1 MKSLQEKGIGMIY
14 ITHRFPEI
22 FEIANKVAIL
32 RDGMVVSQGDVCD
45 YTYDMLMEGLLPK
58 GYKQKENR
66 SSSRDSKD
74 EKILEVVDINGHA
87 FENISFTVHAGE
99 VVGVAGIIGCGR
111 TELAEAIF
119 GLKTIKSGSILL
131 GGKSIDTCS
140 LHKRLDEGLVYV
152 PEDRARNGIFSIASV
167 KENIAATSLYQNN
180 RFYKS
185 RKRKRFS

>member
-1 MKSLQEKGIGMIY
+1 MIY

-32 RDGMVVSQGDVCD
+32 RDGMIVSQGDVCD

-58 GYKQKENR
+58 GYKQKEKIEVVQETAR
-66 SSSRDSKD
+66 TK
-74 EKILEVVDINGHA
+74 KILEVIDITSHA
-87 FENISFTVHAGE
+87 FKNISFTVHAGE
-99 VVGVAGIIGCGR
+99 IVGVAGIIGSGR

-131 GGKSIDTCS
+131 EGKSIDACS
-140 LHKRLDEGLVYV
+140 LHKRLEKGLVYV

-167 KENIAATSLYQNN
+167 KENIAAANLQQNN
-180 RFYKS
+180 RFFYKS
-185 RKRKRFS
+185 RKKKAL

>member
-1 MKSLQEKGIGMIY
+1 MEW
-14 ITHRFPEI
+14 F
-22 FEIANKVAIL
+22 
-32 RDGMVVSQGDVCD
+32 VSQGDVCD

-58 GYKQKENR
+58 GYKQKEKNR

-99 VVGVAGIIGCGR
+99 VVGVAGIIGSGR

-140 LHKRLDEGLVYV
+140 LHKG
-152 PEDRARNGIFSIASV
+152 
-167 KENIAATSLYQNN
+167 
-180 RFYKS
+180 
-185 RKRKRFS
+185 